1 MHTDGTWGRRCRLV
15 LVALSIAANAAA
27 QESRRPI
34 VVTEIAGAN
43 LYLSDGADAGIAT
56 GDTLQVFGDRNGEYL
71 GAFVVVAA
79 TATRSVVVFAGSPF
93 AVTRGVE
100 LWIAPAG
107 ERVGAVAAA
116 SQPERRTGDR
126 QGRSARVRGR
136 FSLDFSGLQSTTRW
150 LSNEWQE
157 TERTFATPS
166 ASLRLVASDL
176 PGGLTFRTSARGS
189 FRYADPGIIDPE
201 AALHV
206 YEFSVGNTPGTAPVS
221 FTAGRFTGPEI
232 YSGFWDGLLVRV
244 GGSRAGIGAAAG
256 FQPRRYEQAPS
267 GDLPKYAVFGDL
279 TLGSRAIRSRTDL
292 VFLHMLPAGDAM
304 PNVMTAGWSQLLAI
318 HGVRLS
324 GDVQFDRASGADQWH
339 LARLQVT
346 GLVPLA
352 RGVYVRGRFDRSQ
365 PIQLVPV
372 GGDAFMRDRAS
383 LGLGL
388 AGRAG
393 SLTLDAGA
401 SRFAEGRWSHSY
413 GGSFSLTRLGLLGLG
428 AYGSGSYWVLLGGT
442 SIRAVAGLNR
452 PLGAGSL
459 RGGYE
464 FARNEQYGPVV
475 ITHAGVLGVT
485 LPLARALGVSMQGR
499 MQWGET
505 LRSNALYVSLWRS
518 F

>member
-1 MHTDGTWGRRCRLV
+1 MRTDGTWARGV
-15 LVALSIAANAAA
+15 GTALLAWSIAASAAA
-27 QESRRPI
+27 QESRRPV

-43 LYLSDGADAGIAT
+43 LYLSDGADAGIAA
-56 GDTLQVFGDRNGEYL
+56 GDTLRVFADRDGEYL

-93 AVTRGVE
+93 PVTRGVE
-100 LWIAPAG
+100 LWVALTG
-107 ERVGAVAAA
+107 EPVGAVAAG
-116 SQPERRTGDR
+116 SEPERRTDDR
-126 QGRSARVRGR
+126 ARRPARVRGR
-136 FSLDFSGLQSTTRW
+136 FSLDFAGLQSTTRW
-150 LSNEWQE
+150 LSNDWQE
-157 TERTFATPS
+157 AERTFATPS

-189 FRYADPGIIDPE
+189 YRYSDPGIVDPE

-206 YEFSVGNTPGTAPVS
+206 YEFSVGNAPGTAPVS
-221 FTAGRFTGPEI
+221 FTAGRFAGPEI
-232 YSGFWDGLLVRV
+232 YSGFWDGVLVRL
-244 GGSRAGIGAAAG
+244 GGARAGIGAAAG
-256 FQPRRYEQAPS
+256 FQPRRYDQAPT

-279 TLGSRAIRSRTDL
+279 TVGSREVRYRTDL
-292 VFLHMLPAGDAM
+292 VFLHMLPAGDAT
-304 PNVMTAGWSQLLAI
+304 PDVMTAGWSQLLTI
-318 HGVRLS
+318 HRFRLS
-324 GDVQFDRASGADQWH
+324 GDVQFDRATGADRWE

-365 PIQLVPV
+365 PIQLVPI
-372 GGDAFMRDRAS
+372 GADAFMRDRVS

-413 GGSFSLTRLGLLGLG
+413 GGSFSLTRLGVFGLG
-428 AYGSGSYWVLLGGT
+428 AHGSGSYWVLLGGT
-442 SIRAVAGLNR
+442 SVRAMAGLNR

-459 RGGYE
+459 RGTYE
-464 FARNEQYGPVV
+464 FTRNDQYGPVV

-485 LPLARALGVSMQGR
+485 LPIARGLGASVQGR
-499 MQWGET
+499 MQWGEN